1 MICDKCGKKEAT
13 FHSRTNINGDIS
25 EIHLC
30 DECAKKTGAYSKS
43 MRDFNNFFSD
53 DPLISL
59 DFDEDNNDVCDVC
72 GTTFEDFKNCGLLG
86 CDHCYDVFSSRLK
99 DIIENVQGSNYHVGK
114 TALDHKELTYDE
126 KIEDLRE
133 QINRAVDKEDYETAA
148 KIKKQ
153 IEKLQ
158 GEHNGK

>member
-1 MICDKCGKKEAT
+1 MICDKCKNKEAT
-13 FHSRTNINGDIS
+13 FHSRTNINGKIT
-25 EIHLC
+25 EVHLC
-30 DECAKKTGAYSKS
+30 DECATKTGAYSKS
-43 MRDFNNFFSD
+43 MMDFNNFFNN

-59 DFDEDNNDVCDVC
+59 GMDELSKEVCDFC
-72 GTTFEDFKNCGLLG
+72 GTSFEDFKNSGLIG
-86 CDHCYDVFSSRLK
+86 CDHCYDYFENKLK
-99 DIIENVQGSNYHVGK
+99 DIIENVQGANYHVGK
-114 TALDHKELTYDE
+114 TALDHNQLTYDE

-153 IEKLQ
+153 IEKMQ